1 MQQKYMRKCLE
12 LAKLAEGDTSPNPMV
27 GCVITDE
34 FDNVIATG
42 YHKRCGGNH
51 AEREALLKIKKG
63 DGETLYVNLEPCS
76 HYGKTP
82 PCVDLIIEKKIK
94 NVVIGMLDPNPKVSG
109 IQKLIAAGIHVTVG
123 VLEEECKKLNE
134 VFIKNIEKKK
144 TFVAIKTATTLD
156 GKIATSMGSS
166 KWITSEDA
174 RAEVR
179 NIRQRY
185 DAILT
190 SSSTVLMDN
199 PTMAHVKKVVLDRK
213 LKTKLTHKI
222 FKEGEI
228 YVFNGLKDEVVEN
241 VHYIKTPCLDGKIS
255 LEFVFNKLY
264 ELGIMSVLIES
275 GGKLNG
281 RALKYADKIYHFIAP
296 KIAGDNTAKSCF
308 NYREI
313 SMISECENFKIDN
326 VEFFSP
332 DILLTYYPV

>member
-12 LAKLAEGDTSPNPMV
+12 LARQAEGDTSPNPMV

-34 FDNVIATG
+34 FDNVISTG
-42 YHKRCGGNH
+42 FHKRCGANH

-63 DGETLYVNLEPCS
+63 DGDTLYVNLEPCS

-109 IQKLIAAGIHVTVG
+109 IQKLIEAGIHVTVG

-134 VFIKNIEKKK
+134 VFLKNIEKKK

-190 SSSTVLMDN
+190 SSSTVLYDN
-199 PTMAHVKKVVLDRK
+199 PTMGHIKKVILDRK
-213 LKTKLTHKI
+213 LKTKLSHKI
-222 FKEGEI
+222 YKEGEI
-228 YVFNGLKDEVVEN
+228 YVFNGLKDEVIEN

-296 KIAGDNTAKSCF
+296 KIAGDNAAKSCF

-313 SMISECENFKIDN
+313 SMISECENFKIDK

-332 DILLTYYPV
+332 DILLTYYPI